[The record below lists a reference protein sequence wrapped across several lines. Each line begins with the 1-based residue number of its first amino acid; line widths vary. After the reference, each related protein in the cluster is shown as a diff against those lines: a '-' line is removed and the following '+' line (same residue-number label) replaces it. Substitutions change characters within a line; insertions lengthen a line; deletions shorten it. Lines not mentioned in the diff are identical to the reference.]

1 MSDYDTSGLDSGHDA
16 GHDDGYDSG
25 HDSGYDGGH
34 EQHGLVA
41 AHEAQGDEHDQFQHF
56 QGYGESHESEHDE
69 HFRNIHTVEYDD
81 GKGGHYKVTDI
92 TVYDEHSETSDQVFA
107 QDYTEANHDESYSDF
122 DTLRER
128 FVSELGEIGHGI
140 GYGHGDEYDGGH
152 QAISEASN

>member
-1 MSDYDTSGLDSGHDA
+1 MSDYDTSGLDAGHEDGHDGGYDA
-16 GHDDGYDSG
+16 GHDGQ
-25 HDSGYDGGH
+25 DGGF

-41 AHEAQGDEHDQFQHF
+41 AHEAQGNESDHFQNY

-92 TVYDEHSETSDQVFA
+92 TVYDEHSETSDQVFG
-107 QDYTEANHDESYSDF
+107 QEYTEANHDESYSDF

-128 FVSELGEIGHGI
+128 FVSELGEIGHAV
-140 GYGHGDEYDGGH
+140 GYGRGDEYDGGQ